1 MASTANFSLPIAPTS
16 TPNAPG
22 AGGGFNQPSGVS
34 IGPPLGSYGAVGST
48 HPGVTNQSTVS
59 TRSQVRFQVQPQVTI
74 AVNPTY
80 PLSEDVRRKDFLM
93 TLMDKTN
100 NSKVRKYTYKGT
112 PVMGLKQTNE
122 ALRLLAEDGE
132 GTPMAKL
139 IKQALNGKSVKDPF
153 EVVKIIHPFGVYNNR
168 VSCFLL
174 RS

>member
-1 MASTANFSLPIAPTS
+1 MAASANFSLPIAPTS
-16 TPNAPG
+16 YPNAPG
-22 AGGGFNQPSGVS
+22 TGGGFNQPSGVS

-48 HPGVTNQSTVS
+48 HPGNTNQSTVS

-80 PLSEDVRRKDFLM
+80 PLSEDIRRKDFLM

-100 NSKVRKYTYKGT
+100 NNTLRKFTYKGT

-122 ALRLLAEDGE
+122 ALKKLAERDD

-139 IKQALNGKSVKDPF
+139 IKQALGSGDVRNPF
-153 EVVKIIHPFGVYNNR
+153 DVVKVIQPFGG
-168 VSCFLL
+168 SL
-174 RS
+174 